1 MTILSTFPQ
10 IVKVM
15 GVLYAR
21 LHVPIHT
28 HIQCQC
34 CHTRHVPMLT
44 SCKLC
49 PPVKCCLMF
58 QCSNVLMFKCCNAMF
73 SHTAGGRVQGQGDAT
88 TPAPPADG
96 AYQPV
101 NRYFTVESPVP
112 RSHQHQHRA
121 GLNTLE
127 LSTNFHEVFHSAR
140 IKSLL
145 RPTLGF
151 LVLG

>member
-1 MTILSTFPQ
+1 
-10 IVKVM
+10 
-15 GVLYAR
+15 
-21 LHVPIHT
+21 
-28 HIQCQC
+28 
-34 CHTRHVPMLT
+34 
-44 SCKLC
+44 
-49 PPVKCCLMF
+49 
-58 QCSNVLMFKCCNAMF
+58 MFKCCNAMF

-112 RSHQHQHRA
+112 RSHQHQHRS

-127 LSTNFHEVFHSAR
+127 LSTYLHEVFHSAR

-145 RPTLGF
+145 RKAYSRLG
-151 LVLG
+151 